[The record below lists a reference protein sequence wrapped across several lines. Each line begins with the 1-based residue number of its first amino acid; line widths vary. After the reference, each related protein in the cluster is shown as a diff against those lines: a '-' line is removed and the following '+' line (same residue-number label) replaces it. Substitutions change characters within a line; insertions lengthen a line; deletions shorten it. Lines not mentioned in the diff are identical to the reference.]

1 MLTPQLASQVGA
13 PASAWPGSTSFLVQA
28 QSSLSTAQGPAKG
41 VTWVPKVG
49 GGRKFE
55 AEICDV
61 IHGVIY
67 IKFFCSTT
75 VYAES
80 ANLAK
85 DKLHFCLINV
95 ENRIDSKYS
104 KPRPKK
110 VGGASALSSP

>member
-1 MLTPQLASQVGA
+1 MLNNFL
-13 PASAWPGSTSFLVQA
+13 SALILRTLD
-28 QSSLSTAQGPAKG
+28 KG
-41 VTWVPKVG
+41 VTWVPKV

-110 VGGASALSSP
+110 VGGLAPSLAPKT